1 MKTVDE
7 LQKIID
13 ASQNIVFL
21 TGAGISTPS
30 GITDFE
36 TIYSQK
42 FMGFDTIDIM
52 TGGFIQEHPDVF
64 LQFVKKYF
72 SGKVSPNLCHK
83 YISNLQESKNV
94 CVITQNI
101 DGLHQQ
107 AGSKKVIELHGTFK
121 NWHCTSCGHNF
132 SFDEVLES
140 DSLLCPIDYGIIRP
154 DTVFYNEN
162 IPTLKI
168 LNAQARINAAD
179 TLIVVGTSLQTQLPV
194 YLINQFAGERLVVVN
209 KTPVKLDMPHL
220 FVQGDVED
228 VFNLLNQNNKN
239 LTR

>member
-1 MKTVDE
+1 MQEIDK
-7 LQKIID
+7 LHNIITQ
-13 ASQNIVFL
+13 SQNIVFL

-52 TGGFIQEHPDVF
+52 TSGFIQEHPDVF

-72 SGKVSPNLCHK
+72 SGKVNPNVCHK
-83 YISNLQESKNV
+83 YISHLQESKNV

-101 DGLHQQ
+101 DDLHQQ

-121 NWHCTSCGHNF
+121 KWHCTTCGHTF

-140 DSLLCPIDYGIIRP
+140 DNLLCPIDYGIIRP
-154 DTVFYNEN
+154 DAVFYNEN

-194 YLINQFAGERLVVVN
+194 YLINQFAGENLVVIN
-209 KTPVKLDMPHL
+209 LTPVKLDMPHML
-220 FVQGDVED
+220 IQQNAEK
-228 VFNLLNQNNKN
+228 VFANLKQPPSLAKF
-239 LTR
+239 